1 MPTMT
6 AEQSRS
12 IAKLYSELASAL
24 ADYRFSHWAELTR
37 TQRAEIESHE
47 WTLLTYS
54 SNMAARSIRLA
65 GEESGTALAGIT
77 RATKRLTAAVRRV
90 ASVKRAFADATR
102 LDVPPDLRAAPND
115 IAPTLGGRG
124 GPGARPRRLRRG
136 PRGAIFAP

>member
-12 IAKLYSELASAL
+12 IAKLYSDLASAL

-37 TQRAEIESHE
+37 SQRAEIESHE

-54 SNMAARSIRLA
+54 SNMAAHSIRLA

-90 ASVKRAFADATR
+90 ASVKRAFAIATSA
-102 LDVPPDLRAAPND
+102 VA
-115 IAPTLGGRG
+115 LGG
-124 GPGARPRRLRRG
+124 
-136 PRGAIFAP
+136 AIASGHALAIGEAVSEALSVADG

>member
-12 IAKLYSELASAL
+12 IAKLYSDLASAL

-37 TQRAEIESHE
+37 SQRVEIESHE

-90 ASVKRAFADATR
+90 ASVKRAFALATSA
-102 LDVPPDLRAAPND
+102 VA
-115 IAPTLGGRG
+115 LGG
-124 GPGARPRRLRRG
+124 
-136 PRGAIFAP
+136 AIASGHALAIGEAVSEALAVADG